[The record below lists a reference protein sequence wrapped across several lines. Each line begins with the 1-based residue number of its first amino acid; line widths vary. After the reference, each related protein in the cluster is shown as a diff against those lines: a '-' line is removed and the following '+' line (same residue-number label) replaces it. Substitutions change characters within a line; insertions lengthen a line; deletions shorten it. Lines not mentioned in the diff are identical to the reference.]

1 MIREIELIGTMPM
14 NNKSKIWMDGKFVD
28 WNNAKI
34 HILTHGLHYATAVF
48 EGIRCYNTKNG
59 PEIFRL
65 EEHIKRLINSCK
77 MYHMTLEYSDKE
89 LKEAIIETIKIN
101 KIKDCYIRPICYYG
115 YGKMGVNPLPNKVST
130 SIALWNWDDHIHTL
144 GNKGMRVIV
153 SSWTRIDSR
162 SLPIHAKATANY
174 ANSALA
180 RIEAIKR
187 GVDEAI
193 MLNMNGMVV
202 EGTAENI
209 FIVKNEMLVTP
220 PLTSGALDGIT
231 RSSILSIAED
241 LGINFQIC
249 DISRDE
255 LYHADEVFLTGT
267 AAEIKSIGEIDK
279 IIISDGNTGK
289 IASKLQNIYYQ
300 IVHGNNEKFE
310 KWLTYIN

>member
-1 MIREIELIGTMPM
+1 M

-48 EGIRCYNTKNG
+48 EGIRCYNTRNG
-59 PEIFRL
+59 PAIFRL

-89 LKEAIIETIKIN
+89 LREAIIETVKIN

-130 SIALWNWDDHIHTL
+130 SIALWNWEDHIKTV
-144 GNKGMRVIV
+144 GDNGMRVII
-153 SSWTRIDSR
+153 SSWARIDSR
-162 SLPIHAKATANY
+162 SLPIHAKAAANY
-174 ANSALA
+174 ANSAIA
-180 RIEAIKR
+180 RIEAIKS

-193 MLNMNGMVV
+193 MLNMNGLVV

-209 FIVKNEMLVTP
+209 FIVKNEMLITP
-220 PLTSGALDGIT
+220 PITSGALDGIT
-231 RSSILSIAED
+231 RSSILSIAEN
-241 LGINFQIC
+241 LGINFRIS

-255 LYHADEVFLTGT
+255 LYNADEVFLTGT

-279 IIISDGNTGK
+279 IIISDGKTGK
-289 IASKLQNIYYQ
+289 IASKLQNYYSE
-300 IVHGNNEKFE
+300 IVHANNKKYEN
-310 KWLTYIN
+310 WLTYIN

>member
-1 MIREIELIGTMPM
+1 M
-14 NNKSKIWMDGKFVD
+14 NDKSKIWMDGKFVE

-48 EGIRCYNTKNG
+48 EGIRCYSTKKG
-59 PEIFRL
+59 SAIFRL
-65 EEHIKRLINSCK
+65 EEHIKRLVNSCK
-77 MYHMTLEYSDKE
+77 MYHMTLEYSEKE
-89 LKEAIIETIKIN
+89 LRESIIETIKIN
-101 KIKDCYIRPICYYG
+101 NVQDCYIRPICYYG

-130 SIALWNWDDHIHTL
+130 SIALWDWEDHIKTQ
-144 GNKGMRVIV
+144 GDKGMRVIV
-153 SSWTRIDSR
+153 SSWVRIDSR
-162 SLPIHAKATANY
+162 SLPIHAKASANY

-180 RIEAIKR
+180 RIEALKS

-193 MLNMNGMVV
+193 MLNMSGMVV

-209 FIVKNEMLVTP
+209 FIVKDEMLVTP

-231 RSSILSIAED
+231 RSSILTIAQH

-255 LYHADEVFLTGT
+255 LYYADEVFLTGT

-279 IIISDGNTGK
+279 ITIANGRTGK
-289 IASKLQNIYYQ
+289 IATKLQNLYNQ

-310 KWLTYIN
+310 KWLTYIH

>member
-1 MIREIELIGTMPM
+1 MKD
-14 NNKSKIWMDGKFVD
+14 KSKIWMDGKLVD

-48 EGIRCYNTKNG
+48 EGIRCYSTKKG
-59 PEIFRL
+59 PAIFRL
-65 EEHIKRLINSCK
+65 EEHIKRLVNSCK
-77 MYHMTLEYSDKE
+77 MYHMTLEYSEKE
-89 LKEAIIETIKIN
+89 LKESIIETIKIN
-101 KIKDCYIRPICYYG
+101 NVQDCYIRPICYYG

-130 SIALWNWDDHIHTL
+130 SIALWDWEDHIKTQ
-144 GNKGMRVIV
+144 GDKGMRVIV
-153 SSWTRIDSR
+153 SSWVRIDSR
-162 SLPIHAKATANY
+162 SLPIHAKASANY

-180 RIEAIKR
+180 RIEALKS

-193 MLNMNGMVV
+193 MLNMSGMVV

-209 FIVKNEMLVTP
+209 FMVKDEMLVSP

-231 RSSILSIAED
+231 RSSILTIAQH

-255 LYHADEVFLTGT
+255 LYYADEVFLTGT

-279 IIISDGNTGK
+279 ITIANGRTGK
-289 IASKLQNIYYQ
+289 IATKLQNLYNQ
-300 IVHGNNEKFE
+300 IVHGNNKKFE
-310 KWLTYIN
+310 KWLTYIH

>member
-1 MIREIELIGTMPM
+1 MKDKG
-14 NNKSKIWMDGKFVD
+14 KIWMDGKFVD

-34 HILTHGLHYATAVF
+34 HILTQGLHYATAVF
-48 EGIRCYNTKNG
+48 EGIRCYSTKKG
-59 PEIFRL
+59 PAIFQL

-77 MYHMTLEYSDKE
+77 MYHMTLEYSEKE
-89 LKEAIIETIKIN
+89 LKESIIETIKIN
-101 KIKDCYIRPICYYG
+101 NVQDCYIRPICYYG

-130 SIALWNWDDHIHTL
+130 SIALWDWEDHIKTQ
-144 GNKGMRVIV
+144 GDKGMRVIV
-153 SSWTRIDSR
+153 SSWVRIDSR
-162 SLPIHAKATANY
+162 SLPIHAKASANY

-180 RIEAIKR
+180 RIEALKS

-193 MLNMNGMVV
+193 MLNMRGMVV

-209 FIVKNEMLVTP
+209 FIVKDEMLVTP

-231 RSSILSIAED
+231 RSSILTIAQH

-255 LYHADEVFLTGT
+255 LYYADEVFLTGT

-279 IIISDGNTGK
+279 ITIANGRTGK
-289 IASKLQNIYYQ
+289 IAKKLQNLYNQ

-310 KWLTYIN
+310 KWLTYIH

>member
-1 MIREIELIGTMPM
+1 M
-14 NNKSKIWMDGKFVD
+14 NRKSKIWMDGKLVEWD
-28 WNNAKI
+28 NAKI
-34 HILTHGLHYATAVF
+34 HILTHALHYGTAVF

-59 PEIFRL
+59 PAIFRL
-65 EEHIKRLINSCK
+65 EDHIKRLFNSCK

-89 LKEAIIETIKIN
+89 LREAIIETIKIN

-130 SIALWNWDDHIHTL
+130 SIALWNWEDHIKTV
-144 GNKGMRVIV
+144 GDKGMRVII
-153 SSWTRIDSR
+153 SSWARIDSR

-180 RIEAIKR
+180 RIEAIKS

-220 PLTSGALDGIT
+220 PITSGALDGIT
-231 RSSILSIAED
+231 RSSILSIAEN
-241 LGINFQIC
+241 LRINFQIS

-255 LYHADEVFLTGT
+255 LYYADEVFLTGT

-279 IIISDGNTGK
+279 IIIANGKTGK
-289 IASKLQNIYYQ
+289 IANKLQNYYYQ
-300 IVHGNNEKFE
+300 IVHGDNKKFE

>member
-1 MIREIELIGTMPM
+1 M
-14 NNKSKIWMDGKFVD
+14 NRKSKIWMDGKLVEWD
-28 WNNAKI
+28 NAKI
-34 HILTHGLHYATAVF
+34 HILTHALHYGTAVF

-59 PEIFRL
+59 PAIFRL
-65 EEHIKRLINSCK
+65 EDHIKRLFNSCK

-89 LKEAIIETIKIN
+89 LREAIIETIKIN

-130 SIALWNWDDHIHTL
+130 SIALWNWEDHIKTV
-144 GNKGMRVIV
+144 GDKGMRVII
-153 SSWTRIDSR
+153 SSWARIDSR

-180 RIEAIKR
+180 RIEAIKS

-220 PLTSGALDGIT
+220 PITSGALDGIT
-231 RSSILSIAED
+231 RSSVLSIAEN
-241 LGINFQIC
+241 LRINCQIS

-255 LYHADEVFLTGT
+255 LYYADEVFLTGT

-279 IIISDGNTGK
+279 IIIANGKTGK
-289 IASKLQNIYYQ
+289 IANKLQNYYYQ
-300 IVHGNNEKFE
+300 IVHGDNKKFE

>member
-1 MIREIELIGTMPM
+1 M
-14 NNKSKIWMDGKFVD
+14 NRKSKIWMDGKLVEWD
-28 WNNAKI
+28 NAKI
-34 HILTHGLHYATAVF
+34 HILTHALHYGTAVF

-59 PEIFRL
+59 PAIFRL
-65 EEHIKRLINSCK
+65 EDHIKRLFNSCK

-89 LKEAIIETIKIN
+89 LREAIIETIKIN
-101 KIKDCYIRPICYYG
+101 KIKDWYIRPICYYG

-130 SIALWNWDDHIHTL
+130 SIALWNWEDHIKTV
-144 GNKGMRVIV
+144 GDKGMRVII
-153 SSWTRIDSR
+153 SSWARIDSR

-180 RIEAIKR
+180 RIEAIKS

-220 PLTSGALDGIT
+220 PITSGALDGIT
-231 RSSILSIAED
+231 RSSVLSIAEN
-241 LGINFQIC
+241 LRINFQIS

-255 LYHADEVFLTGT
+255 LYYADEVFLTGT

-279 IIISDGNTGK
+279 IIIANGKTGK
-289 IASKLQNIYYQ
+289 IANKLQNYYYQ
-300 IVHGNNEKFE
+300 IVHGDNKKFE

>member
-1 MIREIELIGTMPM
+1 M
-14 NNKSKIWMDGKFVD
+14 NRKSKIWMDGKLVEWD
-28 WNNAKI
+28 NAKI
-34 HILTHGLHYATAVF
+34 HILTHGLHYGTAVF

-59 PEIFRL
+59 PAIFRL
-65 EEHIKRLINSCK
+65 EDHIKRLFNSCK

-89 LKEAIIETIKIN
+89 LREAIIETIKIN

-130 SIALWNWDDHIHTL
+130 SIALWNWEDHIKTV
-144 GNKGMRVIV
+144 GDKGMRVII
-153 SSWTRIDSR
+153 SSWARIDSR

-180 RIEAIKR
+180 RIEAIKS

-220 PLTSGALDGIT
+220 PITSGALDGIT
-231 RSSILSIAED
+231 RSSVLSIAEN
-241 LGINFQIC
+241 LLINFQIS

-255 LYHADEVFLTGT
+255 LYYADEVFLTGT

-279 IIISDGNTGK
+279 IIIANGKTGK
-289 IASKLQNIYYQ
+289 IANKLQNYYYQ
-300 IVHGNNEKFE
+300 IVHGDNKKFE

>member
-1 MIREIELIGTMPM
+1 M

-28 WNNAKI
+28 WKNAKI
-34 HILTHGLHYATAVF
+34 HVLTHGLHYATAVF

-59 PEIFRL
+59 PAIFRL

-89 LKEAIIETIKIN
+89 LREAIIETIKIN

-130 SIALWNWDDHIHTL
+130 SIALWNWEDHIKTV
-144 GNKGMRVIV
+144 GDKGMRVII
-153 SSWTRIDSR
+153 SSWARIDSR

-180 RIEAIKR
+180 RIEAIKS

-220 PLTSGALDGIT
+220 PITSGALDGIT
-231 RSSILSIAED
+231 RSSVLSIAEN
-241 LGINFQIC
+241 LLVNFQIS

-255 LYHADEVFLTGT
+255 LYYADEVFLTGT

-279 IIISDGNTGK
+279 IIIANGKTGK
-289 IASKLQNIYYQ
+289 IANKLQNYYYQ
-300 IVHGNNEKFE
+300 IVHGDNKKFE

>member
-1 MIREIELIGTMPM
+1 M
-14 NNKSKIWMDGKFVD
+14 NRKSKIWMDGKLVEWD
-28 WNNAKI
+28 NAKI
-34 HILTHGLHYATAVF
+34 HILTHALHYGTAVF

-59 PEIFRL
+59 AAIFRL
-65 EEHIKRLINSCK
+65 EDHIKRLFNSCK

-89 LKEAIIETIKIN
+89 LREAIIETIKIN

-130 SIALWNWDDHIHTL
+130 SIALWNWEDHIKTV
-144 GNKGMRVIV
+144 GDKGMRVII
-153 SSWTRIDSR
+153 SSWARIDSR

-180 RIEAIKR
+180 RIEAIKS

-220 PLTSGALDGIT
+220 PITSGALDGIT
-231 RSSILSIAED
+231 RSSVLSIAEN
-241 LGINFQIC
+241 LRINFQIS

-255 LYHADEVFLTGT
+255 LYYADEVFLTGT

-279 IIISDGNTGK
+279 IIIADGKTGK
-289 IASKLQNIYYQ
+289 IANKLQNYYYQ
-300 IVHGNNEKFE
+300 IVHGDNKKFE

>member
-1 MIREIELIGTMPM
+1 M

-28 WNNAKI
+28 WKNAKI
-34 HILTHGLHYATAVF
+34 HVLTHGLHYATAVF
-48 EGIRCYNTKNG
+48 EGIRCYNTRNG
-59 PEIFRL
+59 PAIFRL

-130 SIALWNWDDHIHTL
+130 SIALWNWEDHIHTL
-144 GNKGMRVIV
+144 GKKGMRVIV

-209 FIVKNEMLVTP
+209 FILKNEMLVTP

-231 RSSILSIAED
+231 RSSVLSIAED
-241 LGINFQIC
+241 LGINFQIR

-279 IIISDGNTGK
+279 IIISNGKTGK
-289 IASKLQNIYYQ
+289 IASKLQNNYYR
-300 IVHGNNEKFE
+300 IVHGNNEKFD

>member
-1 MIREIELIGTMPM
+1 M
-14 NNKSKIWMDGKFVD
+14 NDKSKIWMDGKFVD

-48 EGIRCYNTKNG
+48 EGIRCYSTKKG
-59 PEIFRL
+59 SAIFRL
-65 EEHIKRLINSCK
+65 EEHIKRLVNSCK
-77 MYHMTLEYSDKE
+77 MYHMTLEYSEKE
-89 LKEAIIETIKIN
+89 LRESIIETIKIN
-101 KIKDCYIRPICYYG
+101 NVQDCYIRPICYYG

-130 SIALWNWDDHIHTL
+130 SIALWDWEDHIKTQ
-144 GNKGMRVIV
+144 GDKGMRVIV
-153 SSWTRIDSR
+153 SSWVRIDSR
-162 SLPIHAKATANY
+162 SLPIHAKASANY

-180 RIEAIKR
+180 RIEALKS

-193 MLNMNGMVV
+193 MLNMSGMVV

-209 FIVKNEMLVTP
+209 FIVKDEMLVTP

-231 RSSILSIAED
+231 RSSILTIAQH

-255 LYHADEVFLTGT
+255 LYYADEVFLTGT
-267 AAEIKSIGEIDK
+267 AAEIKSIGEIDN
-279 IIISDGNTGK
+279 ITIANGRTGK
-289 IASKLQNIYYQ
+289 IATKLQNLYNQ

-310 KWLTYIN
+310 KWLTYIH

>member
-1 MIREIELIGTMPM
+1 MKD
-14 NNKSKIWMDGKFVD
+14 KSKIWMDGKLVD

-48 EGIRCYNTKNG
+48 EGIRCYSTKKG
-59 PEIFRL
+59 PAIFRL
-65 EEHIKRLINSCK
+65 EEHINRLVNSCK
-77 MYHMTLEYSDKE
+77 MYHMTLEYSEKE
-89 LKEAIIETIKIN
+89 LKESIIETIKIN
-101 KIKDCYIRPICYYG
+101 NVQDCYIRPICYYG

-130 SIALWNWDDHIHTL
+130 SIALWDWEDHIKTQ
-144 GNKGMRVIV
+144 GDKGMRVIV
-153 SSWTRIDSR
+153 SSWVRIDSR
-162 SLPIHAKATANY
+162 SLPIHAKASANY

-180 RIEAIKR
+180 RIEALKS

-193 MLNMNGMVV
+193 MLNMSGMVV

-209 FIVKNEMLVTP
+209 FIVKDEMLVTP

-231 RSSILSIAED
+231 RSSILTIAQH

-255 LYHADEVFLTGT
+255 LYYADEVFLTGT

-279 IIISDGNTGK
+279 ITIANGRTGK
-289 IASKLQNIYYQ
+289 ITTKLLNFYNQ

-310 KWLTYIN
+310 KWLTYIH

>member
-1 MIREIELIGTMPM
+1 MKDKG
-14 NNKSKIWMDGKFVD
+14 KIWMDGKFVD

-48 EGIRCYNTKNG
+48 EGIRCYSTKKG
-59 PEIFRL
+59 PAIFQL

-77 MYHMTLEYSDKE
+77 MYHMTLEYSEKE
-89 LKEAIIETIKIN
+89 LKESIIETIKIN
-101 KIKDCYIRPICYYG
+101 NVQDCYIRPICYYG

-130 SIALWNWDDHIHTL
+130 SIALWDWEDHIKIQ
-144 GNKGMRVIV
+144 GDKGMRVIV
-153 SSWTRIDSR
+153 SSWVKIDSR
-162 SLPIHAKATANY
+162 SLPIHAKASANY

-180 RIEAIKR
+180 RIEALKS

-193 MLNMNGMVV
+193 MLNMRGMVV

-209 FIVKNEMLVTP
+209 FIVKDEMLVTP

-231 RSSILSIAED
+231 RSSILSIAQH

-255 LYHADEVFLTGT
+255 LYYADEVFLTGT

-279 IIISDGNTGK
+279 ITIANGRTGK
-289 IASKLQNIYYQ
+289 IAKKLQNLYNQ

-310 KWLTYIN
+310 KWLTYIH

>member
-1 MIREIELIGTMPM
+1 M
-14 NNKSKIWMDGKFVD
+14 NRKSKIWMDGKLVEWD
-28 WNNAKI
+28 NAKI
-34 HILTHGLHYATAVF
+34 HILTHALHYGTAVF

-59 PEIFRL
+59 PAIFRL
-65 EEHIKRLINSCK
+65 EDHIKRLFNSCK

-89 LKEAIIETIKIN
+89 LREAIIETVKIN

-130 SIALWNWDDHIHTL
+130 SIALWNWEDHIKTV
-144 GNKGMRVIV
+144 GDKGMRVII
-153 SSWTRIDSR
+153 SSWARIDSR

-180 RIEAIKR
+180 RIEAIKS

-220 PLTSGALDGIT
+220 PITSGALDGIT
-231 RSSILSIAED
+231 RSSVLSIAEN
-241 LGINFQIC
+241 LRINCQIS

-255 LYHADEVFLTGT
+255 LYYADEVFLTGT

-279 IIISDGNTGK
+279 IIIANGKTGK
-289 IASKLQNIYYQ
+289 IANKLQNYYYQ
-300 IVHGNNEKFE
+300 IVHGDNKKFE

>member
-1 MIREIELIGTMPM
+1 M
-14 NNKSKIWMDGKFVD
+14 NNKTKIWMDGKFVE

-48 EGIRCYNTKNG
+48 EGIRCYNTRNG
-59 PEIFRL
+59 PAIFRL

-77 MYHMTLEYSDKE
+77 MYHMTLEHSDKE
-89 LKEAIIETIKIN
+89 LREAIIETGKIN

-130 SIALWNWDDHIHTL
+130 SIALWNWEDHIKTV
-144 GNKGMRVIV
+144 GDNGMRVII
-153 SSWTRIDSR
+153 SSWARIDSR
-162 SLPIHAKATANY
+162 SLPIHAKAAANY

-180 RIEAIKR
+180 RIEAIKS

-209 FIVKNEMLVTP
+209 FIVKNEMLITP
-220 PLTSGALDGIT
+220 PITSGALDGIT
-231 RSSILSIAED
+231 RSSILSIAEN
-241 LGINFQIC
+241 LGINFRIR

-255 LYHADEVFLTGT
+255 LYNADEVFLTGT

-279 IIISDGNTGK
+279 IIISDGKTGK
-289 IASKLQNIYYQ
+289 IANKLQNYYSE
-300 IVHGNNEKFE
+300 IVHGNNKKYEN
-310 KWLTYIN
+310 WLTYIN

>member
-1 MIREIELIGTMPM
+1 M
-14 NNKSKIWMDGKFVD
+14 NRKSKIWMDGKLVEWD
-28 WNNAKI
+28 NAKI
-34 HILTHGLHYATAVF
+34 HILTHGLHYGTAVF

-59 PEIFRL
+59 PAIFRL
-65 EEHIKRLINSCK
+65 EDHIKRLFNSCK

-89 LKEAIIETIKIN
+89 LREAIIETIKIN

-130 SIALWNWDDHIHTL
+130 SIALWNWEDHIKTV
-144 GNKGMRVIV
+144 GDKGMRVII
-153 SSWTRIDSR
+153 SSWARIDSR

-180 RIEAIKR
+180 RIEAIKS

-220 PLTSGALDGIT
+220 PITSGALDGIT
-231 RSSILSIAED
+231 RSSVLSIAEN
-241 LGINFQIC
+241 LRINFQIS

-255 LYHADEVFLTGT
+255 LYYADEVFLTGT

-279 IIISDGNTGK
+279 IMIADGKTGK
-289 IASKLQNIYYQ
+289 IANKLQNYYYQ
-300 IVHGNNEKFE
+300 IVHGDNKKFE